1 MKSNIALV
9 GFMGTGKTSAGQEL
23 AKKLGWQFVEVDA
36 LIEQMAG
43 KSIPDMFAKDGEIT
57 FREWEIEAIKQVAR
71 GRKQVIACGGG
82 VVLNTINITRLKE
95 TSVMVL
101 LTASPD
107 TVLKRTAI
115 DKDNRPMLM
124 DAADPA
130 SRIRELLKFR
140 KPYYERAA
148 DIIINTSRLNLS
160 TVAELTIQ
168 KLREYEGFDFQK

>member
-9 GFMGTGKTSAGQEL
+9 GFMGTGKTSVGQEL

-36 LIEQMAG
+36 LIEQTAG

-57 FREWEIEAIKQVAR
+57 FREWEIEVIKQVAR
-71 GRKQVIACGGG
+71 GKKQVIACGGG
-82 VVLNTINITRLKE
+82 AVLNTINIARLKE

-107 TVLKRTAI
+107 TVLKRTAS
-115 DKDNRPMLM
+115 DKDTRPMLM
-124 DAADPA
+124 DATDPA

-140 KPYYERAA
+140 KPYYERSA
-148 DIIINTSRLNLS
+148 DIVVNTSKLS
-160 TVAELTIQ
+160 LSATADLIIQ

>member
-1 MKSNIALV
+1 VKSNVALV
-9 GFMGTGKTSAGQEL
+9 GFMGTGKTSVGQEL
-23 AKKLGWQFVEVDA
+23 AKKLGWQFIEVDA
-36 LIEQMAG
+36 LIEHMAG
-43 KSIPDMFAKDGEIT
+43 KSIPDMFMKDGEIT

-71 GRKQVIACGGG
+71 NKKQVIACGGG
-82 VVLNTINITRLKE
+82 AVLNTINIARLKE

-107 TVLKRTAI
+107 TVLKRTAS
-115 DKDNRPMLM
+115 DKDTRPMLM
-124 DAADPA
+124 DATNPA

-148 DIIINTSRLNLS
+148 DIVVNTSKLS
-160 TVAELTIQ
+160 LSATADLIIQ

>member
-9 GFMGTGKTSAGQEL
+9 GFMGTGKTSVGQEL

-57 FREWEIEAIKQVAR
+57 FREWEIEVIKQVAR
-71 GRKQVIACGGG
+71 GKKRVIACGGG
-82 VVLNTINITRLKE
+82 AVLNTINIARLKE

-107 TVLKRTAI
+107 TVLKRTAS
-115 DKDNRPMLM
+115 DKDTRPMLM
-124 DAADPA
+124 DATDPA

-140 KPYYERAA
+140 KPYYERSA
-148 DIIINTSRLNLS
+148 DIVVNTSKLS
-160 TVAELTIQ
+160 LSATADLIIQ
-168 KLREYEGFDFQK
+168 KLREYEGFNFQK